1 MAANNARSCIIGAFL
16 NGYLIKMFG
25 FRPTF
30 FVSLAFMN
38 GFIFLSFFGK
48 TVLIQTVGQALC
60 GYELSLSLSL
70 FSGLK
75 QRVRTAADRIIV
87 SLGVSSRPSAQP
99 MPRNFSPWPCG
110 RT

>member
-1 MAANNARSCIIGAFL
+1 
-16 NGYLIKMFG
+16 MFG

-60 GYELSLSLSL
+60 GYEL
-70 FSGLK
+70 F
-75 QRVRTAADRIIV
+75 
-87 SLGVSSRPSAQP
+87 
-99 MPRNFSPWPCG
+99 FSPEILQ
-110 RT
+110 